1 MPPESATP
9 LRLHD
14 RLNALR
20 RRKWLFIL
28 AVATVPAAAL
38 LYSLQQPA
46 KYQASSD
53 VLLGRQDVIAALAG
67 TADPS
72 VTQDPQRLVD
82 TQTALA
88 REPQVAQRVLASLSM
103 HDRTAE
109 EFLAQSSVSAQ
120 SGTNLIEFHVT
131 DRKASTAVQ
140 LANAYTRQFSSF
152 ARQLDTSALDKALRR
167 VQSRIRGL
175 SQASPHSQILVAL
188 AAKEE
193 QLQTELTLLTSN
205 ATVVRTATSAAQVE
219 PQPVRD
225 ALLGV
230 VVGILLGVGLVFL
243 RESLDTR
250 VKTAEDVGAV
260 LHLPLLARIPRPP
273 RRARK
278 GQRLVMMTEAG
289 SRHAE
294 PFRVLR
300 TNLEF
305 ATLGR
310 NPRTIMVT
318 SAVEQEGK
326 STTAANLAVALA
338 RAGKRVAIVDLDLRR
353 PFIHSFFDLNN
364 EPGLTDVALGRI
376 DLERALERV
385 PVSDEST
392 SQSERAPEHEVL
404 VLPSGPLPPDPGEF
418 VASPAVMTILEEV
431 ASQVDVVVI
440 DSPPMLG
447 VGDALTLSGLVD
459 GILLVVRLDLIRK
472 RTLAELHR
480 VLWTSPAEKLGFVV
494 ADANGDHDYAHY
506 AYSYERS
513 SPQPEEQT
521 SNEAVW

>member
-1 MPPESATP
+1 M
-9 LRLHD
+9 
-14 RLNALR
+14 
-20 RRKWLFIL
+20 
-28 AVATVPAAAL
+28 
-38 LYSLQQPA
+38 
-46 KYQASSD
+46 
-53 VLLGRQDVIAALAG
+53 
-67 TADPS
+67 
-72 VTQDPQRLVD
+72 
-82 TQTALA
+82 
-88 REPQVAQRVLASLSM
+88 
-103 HDRTAE
+103 
-109 EFLAQSSVSAQ
+109 
-120 SGTNLIEFHVT
+120 
-131 DRKASTAVQ
+131 
-140 LANAYTRQFSSF
+140 
-152 ARQLDTSALDKALRR
+152 
-167 VQSRIRGL
+167 

-205 ATVVRTATSAAQVE
+205 ATVVRTATSATQVE

-376 DLERALERV
+376 DLERALETV

-392 SQSERAPEHEVL
+392 SQSEQAPEHEVL
-404 VLPSGPLPPDPGEF
+404 VLPSGPLPPIP
-418 VASPAVMTILEEV
+418 ASSLRR
-431 ASQVDVVVI
+431 
-440 DSPPMLG
+440 PP
-447 VGDALTLSGLVD
+447 S
-459 GILLVVRLDLIRK
+459 
-472 RTLAELHR
+472 
-480 VLWTSPAEKLGFVV
+480 
-494 ADANGDHDYAHY
+494 
-506 AYSYERS
+506 
-513 SPQPEEQT
+513 
-521 SNEAVW
+521 